1 MTKTMFQSPD
11 AVEPLTLG
19 KHEMKT
25 NSLLIFLT
33 VATAWPA
40 LAQMREWKSS
50 AGSTVKAEFV
60 ELKDGKAILKT
71 IDGLIAPPLT
81 ALTEESLKL
90 ALSLGEKQERQRLAK
105 LTPAQKASVI
115 DPRNYTP
122 PKNTLVSTF
131 TSPEF
136 DAYLYEPSGRC
147 EIFVKE
153 NGAFLSEPLSIT
165 LAVQYRNPAKPVNQQ
180 DVQRPVL
187 KLLEPPQYKNGLFT
201 VKQLRQDDVTSE
213 IQITVKKG
221 VVTAGYQVTDP
232 PEIKLPSRG
241 YLVFGPR
248 PVYAMP
254 TDKEGFSDLA
264 YSPRVSKNGVS
275 RQAILD
281 LVAPWKV
288 TFRPKAKQE
297 GVGTSFSYSV
307 PIDRFPAGALDSIT
321 LTGGM
326 YGPRKATLTPLGK
339 GSLVAWIYQGR
350 APMEGYSI
358 HYIDPQPTAAPTPM
372 MKLEIQ

>member
-1 MTKTMFQSPD
+1 
-11 AVEPLTLG
+11 
-19 KHEMKT
+19 MKK
-25 NSLLIFLT
+25 NSLLIFLM
-33 VATAWPA
+33 VATAWSA
-40 LAQMREWKSS
+40 LAQVREWKSTS
-50 AGSTVKAEFV
+50 GSTVKAEFV

-71 IDGLIAPPLT
+71 VDGLIAPPLT
-81 ALTEESLKL
+81 ALSEESLKL

-105 LTPAQKASVI
+105 LTPAQKVSVI

-122 PKNTLVSTF
+122 PKNTIVGTF
-131 TSPEF
+131 SSPEF

-153 NGAFLSEPLSIT
+153 NGAFLSEPLGIA
-165 LAVQYRNPAKPVNQQ
+165 LAVEYRNPAKPVKLQNLP
-180 DVQRPVL
+180 RPVL

-232 PEIKLPSRG
+232 PEIKLPSCG
-241 YLVFGPR
+241 YLVFNSR

-254 TDKEGFSDLA
+254 TDKEGFSDRA
-264 YSPRVSKNGVS
+264 YNPRVSKNGVS

-288 TFRPKAKQE
+288 SFRPKTKQD
-297 GVGTSFSYSV
+297 GIGTSFSYSV
-307 PIDRFPAGALDSIT
+307 PISRFPTGALNSIM
-321 LTGGM
+321 LSEGM
-326 YGPRKATLTPLGK
+326 FGPRKVTLTPLGT
-339 GSLVAWIYQGR
+339 GSLTAYIYSGQS
-350 APMEGYSI
+350 PMEGYAI
-358 HYIDPQPTAAPTPM
+358 NYYDLQPTAAPKPM